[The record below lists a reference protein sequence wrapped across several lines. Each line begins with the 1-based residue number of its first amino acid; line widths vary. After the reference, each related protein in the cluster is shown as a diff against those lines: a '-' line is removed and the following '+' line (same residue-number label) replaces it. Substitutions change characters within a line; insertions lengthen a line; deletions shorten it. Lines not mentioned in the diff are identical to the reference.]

1 MKEVIKAL
9 KVQLR
14 DLAKQTKNI
23 NSAIAKLGGQK
34 KARKVRAPKA
44 EKVEKAERPAKAVKA
59 EPAAK

>member
-34 KARKVRAPKA
+34 KARKPRAAKA
-44 EKVEKAERPAKAVKA
+44 EKVEKPAKAKA
-59 EPAAK
+59 EKKEAVAA